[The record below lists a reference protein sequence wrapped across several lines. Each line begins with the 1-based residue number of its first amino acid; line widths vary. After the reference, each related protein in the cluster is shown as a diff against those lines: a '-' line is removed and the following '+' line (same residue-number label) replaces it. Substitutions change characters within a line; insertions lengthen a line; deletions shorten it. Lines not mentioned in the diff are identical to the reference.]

1 MYYKKKNQNQK
12 PSSQTIDTVGENDKI
27 VHTEIQLPDSQK
39 FMNNVKRN
47 MVMEIT
53 SKLRNHIE
61 TFSNPQV
68 CHSKLTESIYYLYLE
83 TRMLEKPT
91 FKPRPIWTNDVFCIY
106 KLEPV
111 LSLDATISAN
121 TATEQDYYYPLG
133 DILLLKD
140 FPNYIKNYQKVI
152 NEIEESREVQECNAN
167 NNTNNN
173 ANNNTNNNANNNTN
187 SEKFVGR
194 VVATK
199 DVPPPDTYI
208 TNYDQPGLDGLKI
221 MIKNGKKPLGFEPS
235 PVCVIN
241 GSTGENL
248 YFWRPIPPPE
258 YISLGDMTTIGVT
271 PIPPSVDTCKIRC
284 IPKDCLDNV
293 PLDPYSIVASPDI
306 LPPYKIKMV
315 SNGKYF
321 KGLMD
326 VSTHD
331 GIQSYDFN
339 TNCLNIEREQ
349 NDTRAKVDITINNT
363 NGRSGNPTNLLT
375 SAEFNLILNDF
386 MMAFQNKLILDPR
399 LKLNNVLNN
408 KEIDARVFNVEN
420 MRFKLEV
427 KFLVTNQF
435 ILSIILKKRAFAYGE
450 IGTPDI
456 VTLIQK
462 HFKEILT
469 VQTRIGGKDYYL
481 QPISIGINNLGMSPQ
496 ESKIKS
502 ALENAIILL
511 EEQIN
516 IEKAKNALGAL
527 VIDNLDLL
535 LMKLKNLVIAMVDD
549 LTYKKRLGNEC
560 MRIINRILD
569 EIKTFQVPDLKE
581 ALENIKIILEE
592 LKVVIETGTD
602 EGDGRTALNPEH
614 QIDENLKKELLTLG
628 KLALR
633 KDDSTVDLASLIKY
647 DVGLNNNQLSISEL
661 KKLAK

>member
-1 MYYKKKNQNQK
+1 
-12 PSSQTIDTVGENDKI
+12 
-27 VHTEIQLPDSQK
+27 
-39 FMNNVKRN
+39 
-47 MVMEIT
+47 
-53 SKLRNHIE
+53 
-61 TFSNPQV
+61 
-68 CHSKLTESIYYLYLE
+68 
-83 TRMLEKPT
+83 
-91 FKPRPIWTNDVFCIY
+91 
-106 KLEPV
+106 
-111 LSLDATISAN
+111 
-121 TATEQDYYYPLG
+121 
-133 DILLLKD
+133 
-140 FPNYIKNYQKVI
+140 
-152 NEIEESREVQECNAN
+152 
-167 NNTNNN
+167 
-173 ANNNTNNNANNNTN
+173 
-187 SEKFVGR
+187 
-194 VVATK
+194 
-199 DVPPPDTYI
+199 
-208 TNYDQPGLDGLKI
+208 
-221 MIKNGKKPLGFEPS
+221 
-235 PVCVIN
+235 
-241 GSTGENL
+241 
-248 YFWRPIPPPE
+248 
-258 YISLGDMTTIGVT
+258 
-271 PIPPSVDTCKIRC
+271 
-284 IPKDCLDNV
+284 
-293 PLDPYSIVASPDI
+293 
-306 LPPYKIKMV
+306 
-315 SNGKYF
+315 KYF